1 MNNRKMRTLVLDKDP
16 NSHWTKFLKTKKKYK
31 LSDRFFDMIYMYM
44 IKHSSKYNN
53 MKNTEKNIRFILFS
67 SRETT
72 LFKQPFYNPVPEY
85 SMGAL
90 NSMPLWR
97 GRRPM
102 DRDGYWEEGG
112 VEAISGALLAYPVLR
127 QTLFFVSKFSI
138 ILLSVF
144 LFFYGGRVGMSC
156 FIKKINTSNSFVCFS
171 VFLVFDTP
179 LFQTICDNSAPGL
192 LENVQGIVSL

>member
-1 MNNRKMRTLVLDKDP
+1 
-16 NSHWTKFLKTKKKYK
+16 
-31 LSDRFFDMIYMYM
+31 
-44 IKHSSKYNN
+44 
-53 MKNTEKNIRFILFS
+53 
-67 SRETT
+67 
-72 LFKQPFYNPVPEY
+72 
-85 SMGAL
+85 MGAL

-144 LFFYGGRVGMSC
+144 LIFLWREGGDVMLYK
-156 FIKKINTSNSFVCFS
+156 KKINTSTSFVCFS

-179 LFQTICDNSAPGL
+179 LFQTMWQLRPGFVWKRPRHSFFVDDISPSSLCILIISLYDHLSLPYLATSNSSRKNL
-192 LENVQGIVSL
+192 QNFWTRFEREVTNW

>member
-1 MNNRKMRTLVLDKDP
+1 
-16 NSHWTKFLKTKKKYK
+16 
-31 LSDRFFDMIYMYM
+31 
-44 IKHSSKYNN
+44 
-53 MKNTEKNIRFILFS
+53 
-67 SRETT
+67 
-72 LFKQPFYNPVPEY
+72 
-85 SMGAL
+85 
-90 NSMPLWR
+90 
-97 GRRPM
+97 M

-144 LFFYGGRVGMSC
+144 LFFLWREGGDVMLYK
-156 FIKKINTSNSFVCFS
+156 KKINTSTSFVCFS

>member
-1 MNNRKMRTLVLDKDP
+1 
-16 NSHWTKFLKTKKKYK
+16 
-31 LSDRFFDMIYMYM
+31 
-44 IKHSSKYNN
+44 
-53 MKNTEKNIRFILFS
+53 
-67 SRETT
+67 
-72 LFKQPFYNPVPEY
+72 
-85 SMGAL
+85 MGAL

-171 VFLVFDTP
+171 VFLVVDYP
-179 LFQTICDNSAPGL
+179 QFQTMWQLRP
-192 LENVQGIVSL
+192 GIVWKRPRHIFFVDDISPSSLCFLIISLYDHLSLPYLATSNSSRKNLQNFWTRFEREVTNW